1 MTILRFFF
9 IFVVLILSDMAK
21 GLLVAGIGEALWD
34 VFPDGAKL
42 GGAPANFAY
51 HVSRFGIPSVAVS
64 ALGEDELGNLAE
76 TELRKKLDISMER
89 VPFPTGTVR
98 VTLDGNGVPRYE
110 ISEGVAWDN
119 IPLTESLLELASG
132 CDAVCFGSLAQRNAV
147 SRETILAFLDAMPSD
162 AMRIFDINLRQHF
175 YTKEIVETS
184 LEKSNILK
192 INDEEL
198 KEVGLMFD
206 IDYLP
211 DTEKCRR
218 LRSYFNLSTLILTCG
233 TDGSYV
239 FADGVESFLPT
250 PEVEV
255 ADTVGAGDSFSG
267 AFCAGI
273 LKGLPIV
280 KAHELAVRVSAFVC
294 TKTGAMPE
302 IPADIGND
310 LF

>member
-1 MTILRFFF
+1 
-9 IFVVLILSDMAK
+9 
-21 GLLVAGIGEALWD
+21 
-34 VFPDGAKL
+34 
-42 GGAPANFAY
+42 
-51 HVSRFGIPSVAVS
+51 
-64 ALGEDELGNLAE
+64 
-76 TELRKKLDISMER
+76 
-89 VPFPTGTVR
+89 
-98 VTLDGNGVPRYE
+98 
-110 ISEGVAWDN
+110 
-119 IPLTESLLELASG
+119 
-132 CDAVCFGSLAQRNAV
+132 
-147 SRETILAFLDAMPSD
+147 MPSD

-233 TDGSYV
+233 TNGSYV

-294 TKTGAMPE
+294 TKTGAMPD

>member
-1 MTILRFFF
+1 
-9 IFVVLILSDMAK
+9 MAK
-21 GLLVAGIGEALWD
+21 DLLVAGIGEALWD
-34 VFPDGAKL
+34 FFPDGAKL

-64 ALGEDELGNLAE
+64 ALGEDELGDR
-76 TELRKKLDISMER
+76 TEVELGKKMDIFMER
-89 VPFPTGTVR
+89 VPYPTGTVQ
-98 VTLDGNGVPRYE
+98 VSLDGNGVPRYE
-110 ISEGVAWDN
+110 IKEGVAWDN
-119 IPLTESLLELASG
+119 IPSTPRLIEMASK

-175 YTKEIVETS
+175 YTKEVVETS
-184 LEKSNILK
+184 LEKCNILK
-192 INDEEL
+192 INNEEL

-211 DTEKCRR
+211 DAEKCRR

-239 FADGVESFLPT
+239 YGDGVESFLPT
-250 PEVEV
+250 PEVDV
-255 ADTVGAGDSFSG
+255 VDTVGAGDSFSG

-280 KAHELAVRVSAFVC
+280 KAHELAVRVSAYVC
-294 TKTGAMPE
+294 TKAGAMPE
-302 IPADIGND
+302 MPADIAKGI
-310 LF
+310 L